1 LKDGL
6 RVVPV
11 RGIPDVHP
19 GDDLGA
25 LVVSAIVGD
34 GERLAAGDVVVVAQ
48 KVVSKAEGRVVRLG
62 DVEPSARATEWA
74 AAYGKDARV
83 VETVLREARRIVR
96 MERGVLI
103 AETVHGFIC
112 ANAGVDASNVPAGC
126 VTLLPLDPDASAEGL
141 RVRFSGE
148 FGVPVGVI
156 VADTFGRPWREGAVN
171 VAIGVAGL
179 RPLLDYRGCAD
190 RYGRRLQSTII
201 AVADELASAAELVM
215 QKTSRTPAAIISG
228 ADCLGEGSSRAL
240 VRAASQDL
248 FR

>member
-1 LKDGL
+1 VDEV

-11 RGIPDVHP
+11 CGIPDVHP

-25 LVVSAIVGD
+25 LIVSAIVRD
-34 GERLAAGDVVVVAQ
+34 ERRLGAGDVVVVAQ
-48 KVVSKAEGRVVRLG
+48 KVVSKAEGRVVQLDG
-62 DVEPSARATEWA
+62 VEPSARAKEWA
-74 AAYGKDARV
+74 AACGKDPRV
-83 VETVLREARRIVR
+83 VETVLRESRRVVR

-103 AETVHGFIC
+103 AETAHGFVC
-112 ANAGVDASNVPAGC
+112 ANAGVDASNVPVGS
-126 VTLLPLDPDASAEGL
+126 VTLLPLDADASAERL
-141 RVRFSGE
+141 RARFTAA
-148 FGVPVGVI
+148 FGVSVGVI

-190 RYGRRLQSTII
+190 PYGRRLQSTVI
-201 AVADELASAAELVM
+201 ATADEIASAAELVM
-215 QKTSRTPAAIISG
+215 RKTSRTPAAIVCG

-240 VRAASQDL
+240 VRDRSLDL